1 MSQPLYFFQEF
12 RDCRVKEQLEK
23 LVLQMYKN
31 GVRYSEAV
39 REFQKA
45 FLVTV
50 LREHNANQVKAAKRL
65 SMHRN
70 TLRRHIA
77 ELEVDVET
85 LRSSRR
91 RPPLSERIVREKKK
105 ATAT

>member
-1 MSQPLYFFQEF
+1 M
-12 RDCRVKEQLEK
+12 KEQLEK

-31 GVRYSEAV
+31 GVRCSEVV

-45 FLVTV
+45 FAVTV
-50 LREHNANQVKAAKRL
+50 LPEHNANQVKAAKRL

-70 TLRRHIA
+70 SLRRHIT

-85 LRSSRR
+85 LRPSR